1 MAVIFS
7 IDYTGTVDPDDLLA
21 ARHIIFLEN
30 QRRAAL
36 TPPGTP
42 LLFSTGPQI
51 KASYLATLLAT
62 VTSAHLSYVQ
72 QARSASGMDVR
83 FTPAGLETIRANL
96 VARLNAGETEAQ
108 LITDSAA

>member
-72 QARSASGMDVR
+72 QAKSAQGTALR
-83 FTPAGLETIRANL
+83 FTPSEIETIHANL
-96 VARLNAGETEAQ
+96 VARLNAGE
-108 LITDSAA
+108 SAASLVTDTAA

>member
-1 MAVIFS
+1 MAVTFT
-7 IDYTGTVDPDDLLA
+7 IDYSGTVDPDDLLA

-72 QARSASGMDVR
+72 QAKSAQGTALR
-83 FTPAGLETIRANL
+83 FTPAEMEAMYANL
-96 VARLNAGETEAQ
+96 VARLNAGE
-108 LITDSAA
+108 SAASLVTDTAA